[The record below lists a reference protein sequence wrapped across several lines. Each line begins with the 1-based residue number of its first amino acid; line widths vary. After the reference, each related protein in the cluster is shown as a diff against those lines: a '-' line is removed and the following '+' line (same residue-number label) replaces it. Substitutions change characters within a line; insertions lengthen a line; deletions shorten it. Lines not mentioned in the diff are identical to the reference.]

1 MAVYFLAPASV
12 FLVAY
17 HILWAPPIQ
26 REPHKFSQP
35 HTVPLKEGDI
45 SQQSIYFWNHGAP
58 LADDVSLRVSRK
70 DFSKQRLIPSDL
82 SEVSR
87 SVLLHEARDELPSF
101 SLLQA
106 VYQVILLISAAIVL
120 KYHVAPLFHSI

>member
-1 MAVYFLAPASV
+1 M
-12 FLVAY
+12 AY
-17 HILWAPPIQ
+17 HLLWAPPIQ

-35 HTVPLKEGDI
+35 YTVALKEGDI
-45 SQQSIYFWNHGAP
+45 SEQSSYFWNHLAP

-70 DFSKQRLIPSDL
+70 DFSKERLIPADR

-106 VYQVILLISAAIVL
+106 FYQVVLLISAAIVL
-120 KYHVAPLFHSI
+120 KCHVAPLFHSV